1 MIVKSQFEMT
11 NNSYNQ
17 YYEDKNYKE
26 YILKCLAVSLA
37 EEIIKSELCVLNI
50 FDPKVDLDEND
61 PDYNFKQIKQA
72 KLSFSNT
79 VEIELIVDVNPPK
92 TNKNGSTNNTSR

>member
-17 YYEDKNYKE
+17 YYENDKNYKE

-37 EEIIKSELCVLNI
+37 EEIIKSELCVLNV
-50 FDPKVDLDEND
+50 FDPKVDLDKND
-61 PDYNFKQIKQA
+61 PDYNFKQIKQS
-72 KLSFSNT
+72 KLAFSNT

-92 TNKNGSTNNTSR
+92 KQENL